1 MMIRF
6 KAQGNLISCADNIQ
20 IVYIYMSY
28 LLKVRHSGLF
38 YCISMTLIVLVRTSG
53 NYWAAPRSATVKY
66 GPFESTELSQLI
78 LAMALHPS
86 C

>member
-20 IVYIYMSY
+20 FVYIYMSY

-38 YCISMTLIVLVRTSG
+38 YCISMALIVLARTSG
-53 NYWAAPRSATVKY
+53 NYWAAPRSAIAVKY
-66 GPFESTELSQLI
+66 THATLSLS
-78 LAMALHPS
+78 MALHPS